1 MKDYEAAALA
11 LPTIV
16 ALTLGGVALTA
27 APALAETAPVVTG
40 ETASA
45 PDGATAPAGVAT
57 AEDGGADGAGTDGAA
72 GAAPVEQ
79 PAEVPAEAEAP
90 AGADAVPTAP
100 DTTEPTE
107 PAESEPASPTAPAP
121 ALDADPAAEAAP
133 EEPEAALFSL
143 VSPVQGQVVTESGL
157 TASGTVGF
165 AGTIDVTTPEG
176 ELLASALV
184 VPGDWSLDF
193 GFPEGPAGPHR
204 VVVTAT
210 DAAGPTV
217 RAVETRDVVLD
228 VPTSPAPTITAP
240 VGPQVT
246 ARPSSWVDA
255 PEGWGDVTF
264 RGTGVAGSEIDI
276 DLDRTDGGDA
286 FGHGHDPIVVQA
298 DGTWEYVDLLQADA
312 GWRVSVRQYVPGV
325 RYLASLPSARVS
337 RDFRLVAAAVA
348 PVVPAAPVL
357 PVETVVVPAAA
368 GSPVTAAAA
377 RPATPAALAQTG
389 ADHAGD
395 AALAGLGLLVLGTA
409 AAVVA
414 RRRRA

>member
-1 MKDYEAAALA
+1 MKDYKAAALA

-27 APALAETAPVVTG
+27 APALAEPAPATTAGASAAPVDEGV
-40 ETASA
+40 
-45 PDGATAPAGVAT
+45 PAGEPAVG
-57 AEDGGADGAGTDGAA
+57 DADGAATDGAA
-72 GAAPVEQ
+72 GAAPTET

-348 PVVPAAPVL
+348 PVVPVAPVL
-357 PVETVVVPAAA
+357 PVETVVVPAA
-368 GSPVTAAAA
+368 GSPTTAAAA
-377 RPATPAALAQTG
+377 RTATRSALAQTG

-395 AALAGLGLLVLGTA
+395 AALAGLGLLVLGA
-409 AAVVA
+409 AATVVA